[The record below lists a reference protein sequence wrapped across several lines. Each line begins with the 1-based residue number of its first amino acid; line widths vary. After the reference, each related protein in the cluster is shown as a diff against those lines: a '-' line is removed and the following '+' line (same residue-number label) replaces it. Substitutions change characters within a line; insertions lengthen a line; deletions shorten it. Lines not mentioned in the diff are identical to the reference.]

1 MSNPKTTDPKMKTI
15 VFRRTTEFELEF
27 DEWYDNKKDDFKTEA
42 DALVQWSAMCDNTDK
57 PVDVENDDEGF
68 GWEQVEEQCDEI
80 QDEYQTDYYD
90 DEMTDVIEKME
101 ETFEAIGVKFL
112 KDHSCCLTC
121 GHAEAEVKNYV
132 FYHAQDTEQLRKGER
147 SVHLA
152 FNLDDEHKKKVL
164 EMIAVHTEWL
174 HWSGKEHTKIFLT
187 CDADEMA
194 THIKDDA
201 DRQVHMKKLIAEKE
215 ARRAE
220 LIKQLAE
227 LDK

>member
-1 MSNPKTTDPKMKTI
+1 MSNPKMTDPKNKTI

-90 DEMTDVIEKME
+90 GEMTDVIEKME
-101 ETFEAIGVKFL
+101 ETFEAIGVKFY
-112 KDHSCCLTC
+112 KDHSCCMSC
-121 GHAEAEVKNYV
+121 GHAEAEDKNYV
-132 FYHAQDTEQLRKGER
+132 FYHAQDTEHLRKGER

-174 HWSGKEHTKIFLT
+174 HWSGEEHTKIFLT

-194 THIKDDA
+194 KHIKDDA